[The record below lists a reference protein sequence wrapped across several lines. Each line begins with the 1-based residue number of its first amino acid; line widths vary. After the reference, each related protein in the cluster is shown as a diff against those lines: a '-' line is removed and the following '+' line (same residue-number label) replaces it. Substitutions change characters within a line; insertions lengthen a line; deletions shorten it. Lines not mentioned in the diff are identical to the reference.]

1 MGSHV
6 TAASR
11 NPALESDERYG
22 GNLAVFGMGN
32 KDKDAE
38 KEEAEKRKIEATM
51 VSIDAGFEHLR
62 HHAEA
67 GNTERSEAAAKRLVE
82 SLKNPKLPA
91 PYSKDRRNAV
101 DAFLLH
107 AFMKATALACKG
119 AIDAGKA
126 DDIEKRSEMTK
137 NAREFLAGAV
147 KHKAPPDFKRQC
159 ERMLEVATF
168 SGGVKAKGPTKAKPL
183 DTAPKVKDRAKTYAP
198 DEAKEDNPVIPQN
211 LKV

>member
-1 MGSHV
+1 MGK
-6 TAASR
+6 
-11 NPALESDERYG
+11 N
-22 GNLAVFGMGN
+22 
-32 KDKDAE
+32 DKDAE

-51 VSIDAGFEHLR
+51 ISIDSGFDHLR

-82 SLKNPKLPA
+82 SLKNPKLPPA
-91 PYSKDRRNAV
+91 YSKDRRNAV

-107 AFMKATALACKG
+107 AYMKATALACKG

-126 DDIEKRSEMTK
+126 DNTDKRSEMTK
-137 NAREFLAGAV
+137 KAREALAGAM
-147 KHKAPPDFKRQC
+147 KYKAPADFKKQC
-159 ERMLEVATF
+159 ERMLEVAMM

-183 DTAPKVKDRAKTYAP
+183 DTAPKVKDRAKTYTP
-198 DEAKEDNPVIPQN
+198 DAETEKKPDIPQN

>member
-1 MGSHV
+1 M
-6 TAASR
+6 
-11 NPALESDERYG
+11 
-22 GNLAVFGMGN
+22 FGMGKN
-32 KDKDAE
+32 DGGAD
-38 KEEAEKRKIEATM
+38 KEEAERKKIEATM
-51 VSIDAGFEHLR
+51 VSIDSGFDHLR

-107 AFMKATALACKG
+107 AYMKATALACKG
-119 AIDAGKA
+119 AIDAGMS
-126 DDIEKRSEMTK
+126 DDGEKRSEMIK
-137 NAREFLAGAV
+137 KAREALAGAV
-147 KHKAPPDFKRQC
+147 KHKAPPDFKKQC

-183 DTAPKVKDRAKTYAP
+183 DTAPKVKDRAKTFDPKAT
-198 DEAKEDNPVIPQN
+198 KEDKPVIPQK

>member
-1 MGSHV
+1 M
-6 TAASR
+6 
-11 NPALESDERYG
+11 
-22 GNLAVFGMGN
+22 FGMGK
-32 KDKDAE
+32 KDGGAE
-38 KEEAEKRKIEATM
+38 KEEAERKRIEATM
-51 VSIDAGFEHLR
+51 VSIDSGFEHLR

-107 AFMKATALACKG
+107 AYMKATALACKG
-119 AIDAGKA
+119 AIDAGMH
-126 DDIEKRSEMTK
+126 DDIEKRSEMIK
-137 NAREFLAGAV
+137 KAREALAGAV
-147 KHKAPPDFKRQC
+147 KYKAPPDFKKQC

-183 DTAPKVKDRAKTYAP
+183 DTAPKVKDRAKNFDP
-198 DEAKEDNPVIPQN
+198 DDKKEHKPVIPQN